1 MVNKILRS
9 KLKNHVDKLLEMTKF
24 AVSMEAYTYVKDK
37 HFSSIQPWNI
47 EYLKLRIT
55 FGMSRYGWPH
65 PYEWT

>member
-37 HFSSIQPWNI
+37 HFSSI
-47 EYLKLRIT
+47 
-55 FGMSRYGWPH
+55 
-65 PYEWT
+65 